1 MIGNRLRHSA
11 ADLRNLTA
19 LMPAKE
25 TLWSHTATCWLLDM
39 AMLIALGALLAG
51 FVQWRIRI
59 RTMCAPMRPARHRL
73 GARPTL
79 RLPQAAALRQALT
92 QRAEPGVPGPASD
105 GSSSR
110 HRSPGVTLAAA
121 TETRTDRP
129 RDADADIEPRRA
141 TQSSIAPTIAD
152 AAGTPPTQA
161 QSLDVAW

>member
-25 TLWSHTATCWLLDM
+25 TLWSHTAACWLLDM

-92 QRAEPGVPGPASD
+92 QRAKPGVPGPASD
-105 GSSSR
+105 RKLVAASVARR
-110 HRSPGVTLAAA
+110 HPRG
-121 TETRTDRP
+121 RDGDKNRP
-129 RDADADIEPRRA
+129 PKRCRR
-141 TQSSIAPTIAD
+141 
-152 AAGTPPTQA
+152 
-161 QSLDVAW
+161 